1 MTLKLW
7 IQQIKHRRQV
17 NRLRSQWRAMERQRQ
32 LLQWPLRLMLA
43 KQLRS
48 LEACETASGAKTG
61 SPPAARKPKPP
72 TEPRTPNANDSPE
85 PHSVAPSRRHCPA
98 QEPPWKTTPQTQA
111 GDSGPMPGIASVSGG
126 PVPWDSQTLKPL
138 FDQLIPTVEK
148 LCVTKISNMATQAR
162 LPGELVRDI
171 ERDATWSE
179 PAKKALTLSGP
190 QLAAK
195 YLNKTGISAE
205 NQPEVIFFTA
215 AITIASGHAMIMKRL
230 EKLIVIANANAQK
243 PETKP

>member
-1 MTLKLW
+1 MDSTDKTPPSSQPPAQPVAGNGTSTPVAPVATTPDARQTATEFGGLRDGK
-7 IQQIKHRRQV
+7 RRKDG
-17 NRLRSQWRAMERQRQ
+17 LT
-32 LLQWPLRLMLA
+32 P
-43 KQLRS
+43 
-48 LEACETASGAKTG
+48 G
-61 SPPAARKPKPP
+61 SPEAKAADRAKDAERK
-72 TEPRTPNANDSPE
+72 RL
-85 PHSVAPSRRHCPA
+85 SRASQRGA
-98 QEPPWKTTPQTQA
+98 EPPPLPSARATVENTPQTQA
-111 GDSGPMPGIASVSGG
+111 GDSGPMPGIASVPGG